1 MQDLVNVLQH
11 LDRDADGRLSF
22 DEFAQGISRLGIN
35 LHEGELQV
43 SCAQF
48 ALNSLGCAAD
58 ALHPSLLRLY
68 GDKWKVAAHPPSSRR
83 RRHRNES
90 TREFDFHC
98 TFTALPLHV
107 YYTFTALLLHFKYR
121 LPLLSLPFLKQF
133 F

>member
-48 ALNSLGCAAD
+48 ALSSWAVQRTRYTHPCSDYMATSGKWQRIHPAAGAVDTGTNEPESSAFTALSL
-58 ALHPSLLRLY
+58 HFR
-68 GDKWKVAAHPPSSRR
+68 
-83 RRHRNES
+83 
-90 TREFDFHC
+90 C
-98 TFTALPLHV
+98 TFTALS
-107 YYTFTALLLHFKYR
+107 LHFKHR
-121 LPLLSLPFLKQF
+121 LPLLSLAFLKQF
-133 F
+133 L